1 MAEFGWM
8 NHWGKAMPIASV
20 RGVDINYEVLGEG
33 GPWVALQPGGRRAL
47 GGVKSLAEKL
57 AEAGNRV
64 LIYDRRNCG
73 ASGVAFEGNSENEV
87 WVEDLHSLLGQ
98 LGASA
103 AFIGGSSS
111 GCRLALLFALRHPA
125 AVQGL
130 LLWRVTGGAYAAQRL
145 VNQYYTQYIEMAQ
158 TGGMAA
164 VCDSEHFR
172 EVVAA
177 NPANRARLI
186 GHDANAFLAAMERW
200 RRSFNEGA
208 EYPVIGLS
216 PEQLRSMTM
225 PACIVP
231 GNDRVHPRGPG
242 QAAHR
247 LMPNAE
253 YHEVL
258 TEDRLD
264 QDVALEDWQQKE
276 GLLAAIFVDFLRR
289 QSRQPIRRKQQ
300 SGLVRPSLPVHW

>member
-1 MAEFGWM
+1 
-8 NHWGKAMPIASV
+8 MPIASI
-20 RGVDINYEVLGEG
+20 RGVDINYEVLGER

-47 GGVKSLAEKL
+47 GGVKSLAEKI

-73 ASGVAFEGNSENEV
+73 ASGVSFTGNSENEV
-87 WVEDLHSLLGQ
+87 WVEDLRELLTQ
-98 LGASA
+98 LDALP

-111 GCRLALLFALRHPA
+111 GCRLALLLALRHPA
-125 AVQGL
+125 AVRGL
-130 LLWRVTGGAYAAQRL
+130 LLWRVTGGAYAAERL
-145 VNQYYTQYIEMAQ
+145 VQNYYSQYIELAQ
-158 TGGMAA
+158 QGGMEA
-164 VCDSEHFR
+164 VCHSEHFS

-177 NPANRARLI
+177 NPANRARLMETEVK
-186 GHDANAFLAAMERW
+186 DFVALMERW

-216 PEQLRSMTM
+216 PAELRSMTM
-225 PACIVP
+225 PACIIP

-247 LMPNAE
+247 LLPNAE

-258 TEDRLD
+258 TEDRPD
-264 QDVALEDWQQKE
+264 QDVATEDWEKKE

-289 QSRQPIRRKQQ
+289 QQR
-300 SGLVRPSLPVHW
+300 G